1 MLSVVDSRDQGL
13 MVVERLIS
21 GRFTDLID
29 FFTPGL
35 RDVLSADEVSDG
47 WTMMQKMHGDV
58 CTVGSPMCSTGSSGA
73 ILVRVPVKCERGGFV
88 VAVSIDAG
96 KGQDNGQL
104 MGLRMVSD
112 SRPPTSPWAPASY
125 VDPESFTERD
135 MTIGTGPLQVS
146 GSQTLPRRSTPARAV
161 VLLSGSGPSDRDG
174 TVEPNKPLKDFAWGL
189 ASRRIATL
197 RYDKVTYTHAAKL
210 AENPDFTMADEYVD
224 HAVAAIE
231 QLQVD
236 PLIDPTHIYLL
247 GHSLGGSILPR
258 IATSVATVAGLII
271 LAGGAQPI
279 HHSIA
284 RQVRYL
290 AALRSG
296 ADVENDPA
304 VQASR
309 RQADLIDSPA
319 FSVSTQANE
328 LPFNVPAPYWLDARD
343 YDPVATAADVN
354 APILILQGGRDY
366 QVTITDDLK
375 RWQDGL
381 AHRANVTFRIYP
393 ADNHFFFPGSG
404 PSSPDEYTPP
414 QHVDHR
420 VITDISAWIGA
431 Q

>member
-1 MLSVVDSRDQGL
+1 
-13 MVVERLIS
+13 MVVERLIA
-21 GRFTDLID
+21 GCFTDLID

-47 WTMMQKMHGDV
+47 WAVMQKMHGDV
-58 CTVGSPMCSTGSSGA
+58 CAVGSPMSSTEESGA
-73 ILVRVPVKCERGGFV
+73 ILIRVPVECERGGFV
-88 VAVSIDAG
+88 VAVSIDANE
-96 KGQDNGQL
+96 GQDYGQL
-104 MGLRMVSD
+104 VGLRMVSD
-112 SRPPTSPWAPASY
+112 SAPPPTPPWAPANC
-125 VDPESFTERD
+125 VDSESFTERD
-135 MTIGTGPLQVS
+135 VTIGTGPLRVS
-146 GSQTLPRRSTPARAV
+146 GSQTLPRRSAPARAV

-174 TVEPNKPLKDFAWGL
+174 TVGANKPLKDLAWGL
-189 ASRRIATL
+189 GSRRVATL

-210 AENPDFTMADEYVD
+210 IGNPHFTMVDEYVD

-231 QLQVD
+231 QLQDD
-236 PLIDPTHIYLL
+236 PLIDPAHVYLL

-258 IATSVATVAGLII
+258 IATNVATVAGLII

-290 AALRSG
+290 AALRPG

-304 VQASR
+304 VQASA
-309 RQADLIDSPA
+309 RQADLIDDPA
-319 FSVSTQANE
+319 FSVSTPANE

-343 YDPVATAADVN
+343 YDPVATAADLDT
-354 APILILQGGRDY
+354 PMLILQGSRDY
-366 QVTITDDLK
+366 QVTVADDLK

-381 AHRANVTFRIYP
+381 AHRTNVTFRIYP
-393 ADNHFFFPGSG
+393 ADNHLFFPGSG

-420 VITDISAWIGA
+420 VITDIGTWIGA